1 MNIDNKNEERKE
13 ADLQSELK
21 KTNEMLDVINSN
33 IQHQTK
39 RIDNLMLVVR
49 DLAIVLFVLILLTTW
64 GSEILTFL
72 GSFSD

>member
-21 KTNEMLDVINSN
+21 KTNKMLDAINSN
-33 IQHQTK
+33 IHHQTT

-49 DLAIVLFVLILLTTW
+49 DLAIILFVLILLTNW

>member
-13 ADLQSELK
+13 TDLQSELK

-39 RIDNLMLVVR
+39 RIDNFMLVVR

>member
-39 RIDNLMLVVR
+39 RIDNFMLVVR

>member
-39 RIDNLMLVVR
+39 RIDNFMLVVR
-49 DLAIVLFVLILLTTW
+49 DLAIILFVLILLTNW